1 MSDRPQI
8 PIDEQLSIEE
18 GKAIM
23 AGGLGEYE
31 LRLVT
36 SFCVPL
42 AWREYDHHGAIAP
55 RNGSAFFLNTGAR
68 VIGVTAQHVI
78 AGYRESGA
86 RKGPL
91 TLTTNGVGIQL
102 DLDARMI
109 DAHSGI
115 DIATFSVTED
125 EVRRLGKEVCG
136 GYQRTW
142 PPSLPMQN
150 GGIYYSGYP
159 GVGTRQTP
167 GVITFGAVCGSGVA
181 TQVNEKIISSQI
193 ERQHLTPI
201 LGDGILPENFDFRGM
216 SGAPMITVV
225 QHHGLR
231 SWMLGGVIF
240 QGPSTSDDPNE
251 AIAGLE
257 IIRARPAHF
266 ILPDGTL
273 DKARW
278 ERLEWQLR

>member
-1 MSDRPQI
+1 MGDQPQI
-8 PIDEQLSIEE
+8 PIDDQLSMEE
-18 GKAIM
+18 AKAIM
-23 AGGLGEYE
+23 AGGLGEFE

-42 AWREYDHHGAIAP
+42 AWREYDDRGAIVP
-55 RNGSAFFLNTGAR
+55 RNGTAFFLDTGES

-78 AGYRESGA
+78 AGYRDSDA

-91 TLTTNGVGIQL
+91 TLTTNGVGIPL
-102 DLDARMI
+102 DLNARII
-109 DAHSGI
+109 DSHPGI
-115 DIATFSVTED
+115 DIATFSVTRN
-125 EVRRLGKEVCG
+125 EVRKLEKEICG
-136 GYQRTW
+136 GYQRRW
-142 PPSLPMQN
+142 PPSLPMRN
-150 GGIYYSGYP
+150 GGVYYSGYP

-181 TQVNEKIISSQI
+181 TQVNERVISSQI
-193 ERQHLTPI
+193 ERQNLTPV
-201 LGDGILPENFDFRGM
+201 LGDGIMPENFDFRGM

-225 QHHGLR
+225 QHRGLR

-240 QGPSTSDDPNE
+240 QGPSTSDDPNQ

-266 ILPDGTL
+266 ILPAGTL

-278 ERLEWQLR
+278 ERLEW